1 MNRQQLRAYRE
12 TGEDPL
18 WNTVWQIWPKAMMF
32 EEETPFDAFGAIR
45 RRRAGHRSRK
55 QLEAGEASL

>member
-45 RRRAGHRSRK
+45 RRRAEHRSHK
-55 QLEAGEASL
+55 HQGTGETAL